1 MGFNEDIEY
10 CIFLENDSN
19 RESDSDIDIDWEDIE
34 CFILFLIKVSLT
46 FERMRHVFFRKYLK
60 AQLPPENKL
69 PKRLKL
75 ISAIPE
81 LAPPL
86 NKHCIKNSNQ
96 KINGAYSNN

>member
-1 MGFNEDIEY
+1 
-10 CIFLENDSN
+10 
-19 RESDSDIDIDWEDIE
+19 
-34 CFILFLIKVSLT
+34 
-46 FERMRHVFFRKYLK
+46 MRHVFLRKYLK
-60 AQLPPENKL
+60 TQLPPENKL

-75 ISAIPE
+75 ISAIPK